1 MKTIWQDLPKPFFI
15 LAPMEAVTD
24 TVFRRVVVKAAK
36 PDLFFSEFTNATGW
50 VHAGDKAVAGRLDI
64 NDPTLEQPVVAQIWG
79 ANPVDIAKLAAHC
92 KELGYKAIDLNMGC
106 PEKTATKSGGG
117 AACIQNPELANQL
130 IAAAKTSGLPVSV
143 KTRLGYSRL
152 EEWKSWLTNILE
164 QDVVALTVHLR
175 TKKEMSKVPAHW
187 EIMPEVKTLR
197 DNIAPQTLLIG
208 NGDVKDRAHG
218 EKLVE
223 ETGIDGVMIGRGIF
237 TNIFAFEKEPK
248 EHSRRELLD
257 ILDYHLKLFQET
269 HADDHASPS
278 NRPYETLKR
287 FYKIYIRNFAGS
299 GQLRAAL
306 MSTRSVEEATAVL
319 KDVAELNTA
328 AEINQK
334 HFAGL
339 GHIRYH
345 VGTSRSVKA
354 IVFDSD
360 GTLVNTTKL
369 ILYGFQTVLKRHGL
383 EHLTTESYIT
393 QRLGKPVP
401 ETYEQL
407 LAGQDIALSVDQL
420 VKEHD
425 EVQNQNIHL
434 IKPYPEAKY
443 LLKQWRKQNIK
454 LCLFTSGNLMMIK
467 RNFAAAGIQNVTD
480 LFDEIITADDDIP
493 RKPEPDAIVEL
504 LNRVGVSAE
513 DAVVVGDHPYDI
525 QSGAKAHAGLTIG
538 ILHGFG
544 ESRELLSAGADFLS
558 DDLGSLNS
566 LLKLSV
572 NS

>member
-1 MKTIWQDLPKPFFI
+1 MKTIWQDLPKPFFA

-50 VHAGDKAVAGRLDI
+50 VHAGDKAVAGRLDL
-64 NDPTLEQPVVAQIWG
+64 NDPDLEQPVIAQIWG
-79 ANPVDIAKLAAHC
+79 ANPEDIAKLAAHC
-92 KELGYKAIDLNMGC
+92 KELGYKGIDINMGC

-117 AACIQNPELANQL
+117 AACIQNPELANKI
-130 IAAAKTSGLPVSV
+130 IAAAKTAGLPVSV
-143 KTRLGYSRL
+143 KTRLGYSKL
-152 EEWKSWLTNILE
+152 EEWQAWLGNLLK
-164 QDVVALTVHLR
+164 QDVAALTIHLR

-187 EIMPEVKTLR
+187 ELMPEIKQLR
-197 DNIAPQTLLIG
+197 DELAPETLLIG
-208 NGDVKDRAHG
+208 NGDVESRAHG
-218 EKLVE
+218 QKLLE
-223 ETGIDGVMIGRGIF
+223 ESGIDGVMIGRGIF
-237 TNIFAFEKEPK
+237 TNIFAFEKERK
-248 EHSRRELLD
+248 EHSKQELLA

-269 HADDHASPS
+269 HTEDRSSAS

-287 FYKIYIRNFAGS
+287 FYKIYVRNFAGS
-299 GQLRAAL
+299 GRLRAAL
-306 MSTRSVEEATAVL
+306 MSTHSVEEAKAIL
-319 KDVAELNTA
+319 KDAKELDTVAETS
-328 AEINQK
+328 QK
-334 HFAGL
+334 QFAGL

-345 VGTSRSVKA
+345 VEASHSVKA

-383 EHLTTESYIT
+383 DHLTTESYIT

-407 LAGQDIALSVDQL
+407 LAGQDTGLSVDQL

-434 IKPYPEAKY
+434 IKPYPEAQY
-443 LLKQWRKQNIK
+443 LLKEWRKQGIK

-493 RKPEPDAIVEL
+493 RKPEPDAVLEL
-504 LNRVGVSAE
+504 LRRVDIAAE

-525 QSGAKAHAGLTIG
+525 QSGTQAHAGLTIG

-544 ESRELLSAGADFLS
+544 ESRDLLIAGADFLS
-558 DDLGSLNS
+558 DDLGSLNN

-572 NS
+572 ES